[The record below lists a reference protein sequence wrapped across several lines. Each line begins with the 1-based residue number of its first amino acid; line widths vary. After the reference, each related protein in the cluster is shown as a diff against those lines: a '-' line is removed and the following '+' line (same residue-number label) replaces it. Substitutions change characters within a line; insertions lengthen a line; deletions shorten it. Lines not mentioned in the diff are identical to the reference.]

1 MIKLIASD
9 IDETL
14 VDKDKN
20 VPERNRIAIQKA
32 QEKASS

>member
-14 VDKDKN
+14 ISRDQK
-20 VPERNRIAIQKA
+20 VPERNKEAIKKLLIR
-32 QEKASS
+32 E